1 VATSAEFPVRWLGD
15 WAVITAP
22 GEIDISNSPQLG
34 MALLSVARQGAVVLI
49 VDMSATTFCD
59 SSGMTALALA
69 LARKQAVANG
79 VDIRLVI
86 THAGPRRALEL
97 LGLDVFIRIYP
108 GLAAALSGLAGH
120 GPRPQ

>member
-1 VATSAEFPVRWLGD
+1 MATSAEFPVRWLGD

-34 MALLSVARQGAVVLI
+34 VALLSVARQGAVVLI

-69 LARKQAVANG
+69 RKQSVANG

-86 THAGPRRALEL
+86 THDGPRRVLEL

-120 GPRPQ
+120 GERRNQ